1 MNHQAKVK
9 SISVHGLSEEAA
21 ELLRRRAKN
30 EGRSVNKV
38 MKDMIDQSLGLG
50 SGKNDNRAAFA
61 EFCGVW
67 TEEEARAFLDSIDD
81 LERIDEADW
90 R

>member
-1 MNHQAKVK
+1 MK
-9 SISVHGLSEEAA
+9 SITVHGVSEEAA
-21 ELLRRRAKN
+21 ELLRQRAKN

-38 MKDMIDQSLGLG
+38 MKELIDQSLGLG
-50 SGKNDNRAAFA
+50 SGKTDNRAAFM

-67 TEEEARAFLDSIDD
+67 TEEEAKAFLDAVAD
-81 LERIDEADW
+81 LEQVDEADW

>member
-1 MNHQAKVK
+1 MK
-9 SISVHGLSEEAA
+9 SISVHGVSKETVD
-21 ELLRRRAKN
+21 LLRQRAKN
-30 EGRSVNKV
+30 EGRSVNNV
-38 MKDMIDQSLGLG
+38 MKELIDQSLGLG
-50 SGKNDNRAAFA
+50 SGKADNRTAFV

-67 TEEEARAFLDSIDD
+67 TEEEAKAFLDAIDD